1 MIGTLIEWI
10 VAYAIVFWVMAA
22 LFLSYHMARFAIAEQ
37 RHRRAERRARR
48 EEGARK
54 DRGVAE

>member
-1 MIGTLIEWI
+1 MIGHLIEWI
-10 VAYAIVFWVMAA
+10 VAYAMVFWVMVA
-22 LFLSYHMARFAIAEQ
+22 LVASYHMARAAIDEQ

-54 DRGVAE
+54 DREVAE

>member
-37 RHRRAERRARR
+37 RHRRAERRAERGNG
-48 EEGARK
+48 GAR
-54 DRGVAE
+54 